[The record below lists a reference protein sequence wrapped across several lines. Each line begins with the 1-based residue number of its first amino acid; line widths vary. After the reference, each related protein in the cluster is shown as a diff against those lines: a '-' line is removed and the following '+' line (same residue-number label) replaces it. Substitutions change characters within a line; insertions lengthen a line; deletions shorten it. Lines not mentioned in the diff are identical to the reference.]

1 MNGVSDKPLTYQE
14 EFAERV
20 EALFAHED
28 YPPVEDRKET
38 AEKLTEEHFEI
49 TRKFPKPYLLEK
61 LANYILLDTLRDRN
75 IHKAKHDE
83 YPVFSKYQEKKRARR
98 QILVEDDKLD
108 WFNERNKNNPNTRRV
123 RTRNMD
129 E

>member
-1 MNGVSDKPLTYQE
+1 MTEYKAPLTYQE

-20 EALFAHED
+20 EGLFLPED
-28 YPPVEDRKET
+28 YPSVDVRNDT
-38 AEKLTEEHFEI
+38 ASKMTEEHFEI
-49 TRKFPKPYLLEK
+49 TGTYPKPYVLEK

-108 WFNERNKNNPNTRRV
+108 WFNERNRNNPNTRRV
-123 RTRNMD
+123 RTMNK
-129 E
+129 EE